1 MPLPGPDTRVV
12 EIRVHGVMG
21 TKPEALVGSV
31 TAVEVA
37 GDGVGRIVRPAD
49 RLLRPAPGPVLH
61 TNGLAVPRTV
71 EGYVW
76 GGMTSGGAAK
86 STWALLFPFSL
97 ANVVHWMLPPVRDGD
112 GRIARIS
119 AAFGLA
125 NRALLRLAALLLTA
139 LFIGQFAVVS
149 LDLLAAQ
156 CLAPGSACLA
166 ETVPGWLRD
175 FYGVRPAIG
184 LFPVLLVIFVLHRVS
199 TVSWD
204 VAVPKPRDAKAGN
217 PDWMP
222 GANLVADPDTPVLRA
237 LHTVASLAVVA
248 LLPLGGP
255 FSQDTT
261 GFPILLWWIALG
273 LLVLSMLG
281 ALSLDDPSE
290 TNPRRAGQLLRS
302 ALGPVMRRVLIGL
315 GVALVLA
322 AGAVRHPLP
331 ADLSGADST
340 VEGVAGLLVVVC
352 VVFAVM
358 LIPSALLARP
368 MWSAQPP
375 ELRPWAGGWMAAPVL
390 ALAGLLGGGFGAG
403 FAITVREFVG
413 ADALHLPRGYE
424 SITLLWGVGA
434 VLLAVAGLLGITRVL
449 WGLGPAKG
457 SEAAR
462 SRLRQRVSLCP
473 PVPRLLQ
480 DGCREEDMSA
490 AGEAWTGARLRR
502 LRTHQALLGLAAVLC
517 GGAAVAIGMRLRDVG
532 PPAWSGPLSTIGVVA
547 LGALAAGLLRAIY
560 VAVTTP
566 DTARHIG
573 VLADLACF
581 WPRDTHPTVPPC
593 YALKVVPELAA
604 RAAEHLRNPGTR
616 VVLVGHSH
624 GSLLVVA
631 AAARLLAALPKEEH
645 ERLGVVTAGSE
656 LQWAYQR
663 AFPAVV
669 PHRSLTELSGRLGG
683 RWRALCRGTD
693 PLGGAVTTWR
703 HQVFDGKLLGLGFRA
718 DGTDGPLPAA
728 VRGPY
733 GALVLGG
740 DHWLP
745 DPRPEP
751 LTGRRWAPG
760 VLAHEHY
767 SSDPEWDRAVAMAAG
782 MEPADPTATSALP
795 DVTTPG
801 LDKR

>member
-1 MPLPGPDTRVV
+1 MPLPGADTHVV

-31 TAVEVA
+31 AAVDVA

-49 RLLRPAPGPVLH
+49 RLLRPSPGPVLP
-61 TNGLAVPRTV
+61 TNGPAVARTV

-76 GGMTSGGAAK
+76 GGMTSGGLAK

-97 ANVVHWMLPPVRDGD
+97 ANVAHWMLPPVREGD
-112 GRIARIS
+112 GRTARVS
-119 AAFGLA
+119 AAFGLV

-139 LFIGQFAVVS
+139 LFIGQFAMVS
-149 LDLLAAQ
+149 LDLIAAQ
-156 CLAPGSACLA
+156 CLARGTCLTG
-166 ETVPGWLRD
+166 TVPQWLRD
-175 FYGVRPAIG
+175 WHGVRPAIG
-184 LFPVLLVIFVLHRVS
+184 LFPVLSVIFVLHRVS

-204 VAVPKPRDAKAGN
+204 VAVPKPRDAKAID
-217 PDWMP
+217 PEWMP
-222 GANLVADPDTPVLRA
+222 GANLVADPDTPALRA

-255 FSQDTT
+255 FSQDTS
-261 GFPILLWWIALG
+261 GFPIALWWLALG
-273 LLVLSMLG
+273 LLVLAMFGVL
-281 ALSLDDPSE
+281 ALDDPAE
-290 TNPRRAGQLLRS
+290 AAPLRAGRLLRS
-302 ALGPVMRRVLIGL
+302 ALGPVTRRVLIGL

-322 AGAVRHPLP
+322 AGVAQHPLR

-352 VVFAVM
+352 VVFAVT

-368 MWSAQPP
+368 LWSAQPP
-375 ELRPWAGGWMAAPVL
+375 ELRPWAGGWMAAPVV
-390 ALAGLLGGGFGAG
+390 AVAGLLGGGFGAG
-403 FAITVREFVG
+403 FAIAVREFVG
-413 ADALHLPRGYE
+413 SDGLHLPRGYE
-424 SITLLWGVGA
+424 SITLLWGLSA
-434 VLLAVAGLLGITRVL
+434 VLLAVAGLFGVTRVL

-462 SRLRQRVSLCP
+462 HHLRRRVGLCP

-480 DGCREEDMSA
+480 HRCEDEDTSA
-490 AGEAWTGARLRR
+490 AGAAWIDARLRR

-517 GGAAVAIGMRLRDVG
+517 GGAAVAIGKRLRDVG
-532 PPAWSGPLSTIGVVA
+532 PPAWSGPLSTVGVVA
-547 LGALAAGLLRAIY
+547 LGALAAGLLRIIY

-566 DTARHIG
+566 DTARHVG

-581 WPRDTHPTVPPC
+581 WPRETHPTVPPC

-604 RAAEHLRNPGTR
+604 RAIEHLRDPGTR

-631 AAARLLAALPKEEH
+631 AAARVLAALPKEDH
-645 ERLGVVTAGSE
+645 ERLGVVTAGSQ

-669 PHRSLTELSGRLGG
+669 PHSSLTELSGRLGG

-693 PLGGAVTTWR
+693 PLGGSVTTWR

-718 DGTDGPLPAA
+718 DGTDGPLPPAI
-728 VRGPY
+728 RSPY

-751 LTGRRWAPG
+751 LTGRRWAAG
-760 VLAHEHY
+760 VLAHQDY
-767 SSDPEWDRAVAMAAG
+767 ACDPEWDRAVAMAVG
-782 MEPADPTATSALP
+782 LDPADPTDLP
-795 DVTTPG
+795 DLTLPSPNET
-801 LDKR
+801 KS